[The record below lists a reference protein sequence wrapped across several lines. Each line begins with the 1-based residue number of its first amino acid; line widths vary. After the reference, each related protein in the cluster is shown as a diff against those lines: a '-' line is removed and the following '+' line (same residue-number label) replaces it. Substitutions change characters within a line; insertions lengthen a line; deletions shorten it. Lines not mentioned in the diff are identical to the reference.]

1 MKRRQIAKQ
10 IPVYCGAS
18 GCKWAAW
25 TSGRRPDVLSN
36 ANHWQRPSQGPSAY
50 ASVTSLWQ
58 RTCAMLGAVPAR
70 VFLRKAGRGKLARPK
85 ALKEK
90 VLSKHCAQGVS
101 ALRFLTGNRER
112 AGILS
117 PLSDQQLCPHPLG
130 LHPREDIPRA
140 LTLGTKPHPHPLN
153 LGPIDLTSARA

>member
-1 MKRRQIAKQ
+1 MGPRGANGPLG
-10 IPVYCGAS
+10 PVAG
-18 GCKWAAW
+18 
-25 TSGRRPDVLSN
+25 VLMSCLMQS
-36 ANHWQRPSQGPSAY
+36 HWQRPSQGPSTY

-70 VFLRKAGRGKLARPK
+70 VVLRKAGRGKLARPK

-117 PLSDQQLCPHPLG
+117 PLAPSDQQLCPHPLG

-140 LTLGTKPHPHPLN
+140 LTLGTKPHPHPLD